1 MTSVPTTTASAG
13 SAARRPSAAP
23 AQGRRRGV
31 VVTVAVVAV
40 AVTIVVSLSFG
51 SRPVGA
57 PDVILAA
64 QSGLTEED
72 YGTLSEIAPVVAL
85 SLIHI

>member
-1 MTSVPTTTASAG
+1 MTSVPTTTA

-57 PDVILAA
+57 A
-64 QSGLTEED
+64 Q
-72 YGTLSEIAPVVAL
+72 VVEGISMWFRGQTPTDIGL